1 MENCM
6 KPFEIRSGVFTSDRM
21 NEFELNRKMT
31 FYKIEKEKF

>member
-6 KPFEIRSGVFTSDRM
+6 KSFEIRSGVFTSDRM

-31 FYKIEKEKF
+31 FYKMEKEKF